1 MKNTIYYFTGTGN
14 SLQIAKYLKDRLPD
28 TRLIRVCKK
37 NLTITEDTQSDRIG
51 FVFPVY
57 YRGLPQMLFQFLK
70 HLKVSPHTYFFAVS
84 TYGSYPA
91 LTLEQIDELLKKKG
105 ARLSGAFG
113 VDMPGNMWFMYYPH
127 SKKDYTDRLAVQEEK
142 AADIA
147 EKIKANEITSL
158 PEIPNHEAEE
168 RYYEKIQHINES
180 DQGFYTSEHC
190 IGCGI
195 CAKVCPAEN
204 IRLEDNRPIWLHH
217 CEYCLACMHW
227 CPQAAIEFEDVTKG
241 KDRYHNP
248 CIKLKE
254 LFD

>member
-14 SLQIAKYLKDRLPD
+14 SLQIAKYLKDQLAD

-37 NLTITEDTQSDRIG
+37 TLKITEDTQSDRIG

-57 YRGLPQMLFQFLK
+57 YRGLPQMLSRFLDQ
-70 HLKVSPHTYFFAVS
+70 LKISPHTYFFAVA

-105 ARLSGAFG
+105 VGLSGAFG
-113 VDMPGNMWFMYYPH
+113 VDMPGNMWSMYYPH
-127 SKKDYTDRLAVQEEK
+127 SKKNYTDRLAAQEEN
-142 AADIA
+142 ATAIA
-147 EKIKANEITSL
+147 EKIKANTITSL
-158 PEIPNHEAEE
+158 PRIPDHQAEE
-168 RYYEKIQHINES
+168 RYYEKILQISES
-180 DQGFYTSEHC
+180 DQGFYTTEHC

-204 IRLEDNRPIWLHH
+204 IRLEDNRPIWLHN

-227 CPQAAIEFEDVTKG
+227 CPRIAIEFEDVTNG

-248 CIKLKE
+248 CVKVKE
-254 LFD
+254 LF